1 MHTAPEYLSVV
12 KLYLLIKT
20 WFGCQSTCT
29 SGSFMNLQRR
39 IAGRTVRVRKM
50 ECTRVLYMAFQNII
64 EIYICLCYIG
74 HKERHLREQVPS
86 WNPTPKVELPKAVIT
101 SYSEAPV
108 LGPTGRAFLFM
119 LISLIEK
126 GKQCENRT
134 KKSYTRMRV
143 AFLDL
148 IRNYFLIKELSGAPV
163 KLPSLLVTV

>member
-1 MHTAPEYLSVV
+1 M
-12 KLYLLIKT
+12 
-20 WFGCQSTCT
+20 
-29 SGSFMNLQRR
+29 
-39 IAGRTVRVRKM
+39 RKM

-74 HKERHLREQVPS
+74 HKERHLRKQVPS

-126 GKQCENRT
+126 GKQCENQASERHQQ
-134 KKSYTRMRV
+134 SQYPDNNR
-143 AFLDL
+143 
-148 IRNYFLIKELSGAPV
+148 
-163 KLPSLLVTV
+163 